1 MTNSHEMSLQSIFF
15 ACFFMFFARTTSHPS
30 LSPALG
36 LLSNIFGF
44 GKQKLK
50 YKIHLFYVR
59 KLRGMRSL
67 ALFHSLKRTHMHFVQ
82 VNG

>member
-1 MTNSHEMSLQSIFF
+1 MKCHCNLFSLPVSL
-15 ACFFMFFARTTSHPS
+15 CFS
-30 LSPALG
+30 LELPPTPLSPSPALG